1 MKKRKGLS
9 LAIAIALTA
18 STGTVFAAPDNAD
31 TKVKTTEVQVSTVD
45 EETDVYNM
53 DDTIVTATRTTK
65 KDVDVPA
72 STVILTA
79 EKIKESGATNAAE
92 ALSKV
97 NGFTYKSMGA
107 RGASMGTMNNELGIR
122 GHRNGTLVLLNG
134 NPVSWRGKYN
144 LEMIPA
150 QNIERIEI
158 VKGGGS
164 VLYGSEAVD
173 GVVNII
179 MKKQATNEVSMGV
192 GNFGQQNYTLSA
204 GDDIFGLHYSF
215 DRWGEQDGVS
225 NSEVKSKAFYGATRT
240 DLHNVEKRNIGFTF
254 NINPRLQLS
263 YDNFQTKA
271 DYRRFVS
278 RVDTTSK
285 GVTVGEQFNGREY
298 TTEQHVT
305 QLNYKDK
312 DWKIGGFWNTGI
324 VESQGPTFISSTKK
338 TPDGFYNTRERNNS
352 YGLDVQRNWRIGE
365 KSTAIMGFNMEREQY
380 KKLAAYSTVAK
391 DTQDR
396 SRNIWGVFGQ
406 WEQKFDDKNTGILG
420 LRETWTSGA
429 AENYSNCSGSL
440 QWLHKMN
447 ENNNLYAS
455 INQSFIMP
463 TFAQMFGSSALA
475 IPAPNLKPETGV
487 NYEIG
492 WKQVHNNH
500 SWKVAI
506 FHSDIKD
513 NITAN
518 WDKGKQ
524 SYTYNNEDF
533 RNTGIEL
540 SCDISTN
547 NGWSYQYGITWQ
559 NPESRSEVKG
569 DYWDRTQGKLQL
581 TGGISYKKDKW
592 TSALTASYLYNRVQ
606 SPSKAHSYE
615 CKPYF
620 LTSWRTSYA
629 PDDATELALTINNVL
644 DRDDVAMHTGSD
656 YYVAPINYMLSFN
669 YRF

>member
-31 TKVKTTEVQVSTVD
+31 TKAETTEVQVSTVG

-225 NSEVKSKAFYGATRT
+225 NSEVTSKAFDGATRT

-263 YDNFQTKA
+263 YDNFQMKA

-278 RVDTTSK
+278 RVDKTTK
-285 GVTVGEQFNGREY
+285 GITVGEQFNGREY

-312 DWKIGGFWNTGI
+312 DWKIGGFWNTGV

-352 YGLDVQRNWRIGE
+352 
-365 KSTAIMGFNMEREQY
+365 
-380 KKLAAYSTVAK
+380 
-391 DTQDR
+391 
-396 SRNIWGVFGQ
+396 
-406 WEQKFDDKNTGILG
+406 
-420 LRETWTSGA
+420 
-429 AENYSNCSGSL
+429 
-440 QWLHKMN
+440 
-447 ENNNLYAS
+447 
-455 INQSFIMP
+455 
-463 TFAQMFGSSALA
+463 
-475 IPAPNLKPETGV
+475 
-487 NYEIG
+487 
-492 WKQVHNNH
+492 
-500 SWKVAI
+500 
-506 FHSDIKD
+506 
-513 NITAN
+513 
-518 WDKGKQ
+518 
-524 SYTYNNEDF
+524 
-533 RNTGIEL
+533 
-540 SCDISTN
+540 
-547 NGWSYQYGITWQ
+547 
-559 NPESRSEVKG
+559 
-569 DYWDRTQGKLQL
+569 
-581 TGGISYKKDKW
+581 
-592 TSALTASYLYNRVQ
+592 
-606 SPSKAHSYE
+606 
-615 CKPYF
+615 
-620 LTSWRTSYA
+620 
-629 PDDATELALTINNVL
+629 
-644 DRDDVAMHTGSD
+644 
-656 YYVAPINYMLSFN
+656 
-669 YRF
+669 